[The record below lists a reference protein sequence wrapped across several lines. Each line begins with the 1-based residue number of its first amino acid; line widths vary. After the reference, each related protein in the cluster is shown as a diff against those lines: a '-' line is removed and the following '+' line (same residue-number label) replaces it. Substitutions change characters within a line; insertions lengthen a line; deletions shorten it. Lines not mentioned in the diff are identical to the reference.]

1 MSRSTVRRLFVVVFV
16 ALVVQ
21 YGLVGLVGV
30 YASEPWPAI
39 VLPGFKSVYATGDR
53 FHVETPSID
62 VVFATEGRDRV
73 SPSRFLD
80 PLPRSHHPSFLSAQC
95 RPVSLSGTMETEA
108 CRKPGG
114 QQWFVDRARALYPD
128 RSVRAVEVVWGGLYF
143 DPGTRRVATAPLDTL
158 RLSPMTGSY

>member
-16 ALVVQ
+16 ALAVQ

-30 YASEPWPAI
+30 YASEPWPAV
-39 VLPGFKSVYATGDR
+39 VLPGFKSVYATGER
-53 FHVETPSID
+53 FRVEKPSID
-62 VVFATEGRDRV
+62 VVFANEGREAV
-73 SPSRFLD
+73 PSSRFLD

-95 RPVSLSGTMETEA
+95 RPVSLSGTKETEA
-108 CRKPGG
+108 CRRPGG

-128 RSVRAVEVVWGGLYF
+128 RSVRTVEVVWGYLYF

-158 RLSPMTGSY
+158 RLSSVAG